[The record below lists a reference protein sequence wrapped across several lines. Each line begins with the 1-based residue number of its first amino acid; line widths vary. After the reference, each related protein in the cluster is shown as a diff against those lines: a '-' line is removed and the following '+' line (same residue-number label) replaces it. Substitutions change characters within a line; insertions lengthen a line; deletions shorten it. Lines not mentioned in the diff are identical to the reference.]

1 MFREQYIIPLLAVL
15 SVIVLLFLGPIP
27 QDQNYH
33 DFADQRKLW
42 NIPNFF
48 NVITNLPFA
57 IVGMLGLQGARNI
70 KEKELKSIFF
80 TLFTVFLLLT
90 LGSSYYHWVPG
101 NITLVYDRIPIV
113 IILMSF
119 FAFIIYRCINKG
131 TGYKAFVI
139 LNTLGVISVIYWAFS
154 ESRGNGDLR
163 WYGMVQFFPI
173 IAIPLILI
181 LYNSS
186 VELRKEIFLIFL
198 FFGVAKVSERFDK
211 EIYYLL
217 NNIIS
222 GHSLKHLFMVAAGY
236 RIVVMIGHDRD
247 EK

>member
-1 MFREQYIIPLLAVL
+1 MFKKQFIIPLLAL
-15 SVIVLLFLGPIP
+15 LCVIALLILGPIR

-42 NIPNFF
+42 NIPNFL

-57 IVGMLGLQGARNI
+57 IVGLLGLQLTRNI
-70 KEKELKSIFF
+70 KENELKYIFF
-80 TLFTVFLLLT
+80 TLFTGFLLLT
-90 LGSSYYHWVPG
+90 LGSGYYHWLPE
-101 NITLVYDRIPIV
+101 NNTLVYDRIPIV

-119 FAFIIYRCINKG
+119 LAFIIYTCINKR
-131 TGYKAFVI
+131 TGYKTFFI
-139 LNTLGVISVIYWAFS
+139 FNIIGVMSVIYWAIT
-154 ESRGNGDLR
+154 ESMGNGDLR

-181 LYNSS
+181 LYNSLI
-186 VELRKEIFLIFL
+186 EFRKEIILIFL
-198 FFGVAKVSERFDK
+198 FFGLAKVSERLDK

-217 NNIIS
+217 NKTIS

-236 RIVVMIGHDRD
+236 KIVVLMRLQH
-247 EK
+247 KN